1 MSTTRVTTGARS
13 GKGNAVHSAHD
24 HSWIS
29 RHRELA
35 PWPYTDLDVMGLRR
49 AGHQPYPF
57 RQFVLKVHSRC
68 NLGCQYCIIY
78 QGQDD
83 SWRDRPVRVP
93 ADVMKQ
99 TARRI
104 AQHAAAHDLAEVR
117 IDLHGG
123 EPLLSG
129 AETALAY
136 AGAVRSALPRRT
148 ALRATVQTNGTLI
161 TEGTLDLLAAADIRV
176 GLSLDGGTA
185 ALNRRRVDH
194 AGRPAWPMAARAARL
209 LADRSDLY
217 GGILCAIDITS
228 DPEEVY
234 SSLTALRPPSL
245 DLLLPHANWSSPP
258 PGLTPGS
265 PGAAHTGQAV
275 PTPYG
280 DWLSAAFDLWW
291 DASADDQQPRV
302 RLFVEILALLLG
314 APSAIESVGLSPI
327 CAVVVE
333 TDGAMEQIDSLRLA
347 YDRATATGLDVFGNS
362 FDEAL
367 DLPGVAARQLGLAGL
382 AEKCQACP
390 VGRVCG
396 GGNYGHRFHRGTG
409 FRHPSV
415 YCADLERLVRHVAKR
430 LDDVMPRRP
439 ETRPV

>member
-1 MSTTRVTTGARS
+1 M
-13 GKGNAVHSAHD
+13 D
-24 HSWIS
+24 
-29 RHRELA
+29 
-35 PWPYTDLDVMGLRR
+35 LRR
-49 AGHQPYPF
+49 AGHRPFPF

-78 QGQDD
+78 QGQDG
-83 SWRDRPVRVP
+83 SWRDRPVRVT
-93 ADVMKQ
+93 AEVMQ
-99 TARRI
+99 HTAQRI
-104 AQHAAAHDLAEVR
+104 AEHATAHELAEVR
-117 IDLHGG
+117 VDLHGG

-136 AGAVRSALPRRT
+136 VKAVRSALRGVK
-148 ALRATVQTNGTLI
+148 LWATVQTNGTLVS
-161 TEGTLDLLAAADIRV
+161 ERTLDLLSDANIRV

-209 LADRSDLY
+209 LADRPELY
-217 GGILCAIDITS
+217 GGILCAIDIAS
-228 DPEEVY
+228 DPVEVY
-234 SSLTALRPPSL
+234 SSLAELCPPGL

-258 PGLTPGS
+258 PGLDRRPPWPARTAEG
-265 PGAAHTGQAV
+265 V

-280 DWLSAAFDLWW
+280 DWLAVAFDLWW
-291 DASADDQQPRV
+291 DAARDERRPAV
-302 RLFVEILALLLG
+302 RLFKEIIALLLG
-314 APSAIESVGLSPI
+314 TPSTIESVGLSPT

-367 DLPGVAARQLGLAGL
+367 DLPGVVARQLGSAGL
-382 AEKCQACP
+382 AAECRACP

-396 GGNYGHRFHRGTG
+396 GGNYGHRFHKGTG
-409 FRHPSV
+409 FHHPSV
-415 YCADLERLVRHVAKR
+415 YCADLERLVRHVSGR
-430 LDDVMPRRP
+430 LEQAMPRG
-439 ETRPV
+439 